1 MTIVTYT
8 TPTEHLTLGFTNMGS
23 VGVLFLLLF
32 IGLLIYFVGGVV
44 IMKLRGAS
52 GLELI
57 PNYMFW
63 ISLPSKL
70 KVTVV

>member
-1 MTIVTYT
+1 MTIVTYHPNRT
-8 TPTEHLTLGFTNMGS
+8 SHPRFANMGS

-70 KVTVV
+70 KVKVV

>member
-1 MTIVTYT
+1 
-8 TPTEHLTLGFTNMGS
+8 MGS

-70 KVTVV
+70 KVKVV